1 MGDRKTMRVS
11 AIVLALVLCLARAN
25 EYDFDNDVPEELLSR
40 TEAVVPEEMLTQGL
54 HSVRYKGAAP
64 DVDLSEVVEWSLDKN
79 AKYDYGEEC
88 FEKGRW
94 EPCDKYGKS
103 REGWECEIKPGV
115 WEPCVPKKKKQK
127 KLPKKVADKRY
138 LTSKPTFYKHC
149 NYGGYAIGL
158 TRSTK
163 WVVKEGIKN
172 DDLSALKVP
181 QGYTATIY
189 QHHNFQGAHKTFKP
203 GKYSCLV
210 NHKMQGR
217 TTWND
222 QISSIKIAKTKRR
235 CGPTTRQFCRC
246 GRVMK
251 DGCATSHCKKC
262 KPKLVHPKPKRYDGS
277 RGRFHVRCPMGRAL
291 CRGRKT
297 VKKSYMFH
305 GKKCFKYSCGARIKC
320 PKCKCPKCKHYGE
333 ELVQTHALPPRMY
346 CRVCAC
352 RACVAKP
359 IVRCP
364 VGRPFCRGRKTV
376 KRTYMYH
383 GKKCVKYSCGARI
396 KKRCGPTTRQFCPC
410 GRVMKNGCAKSHCK
424 KCKPGSYGGMHPKPV
439 HPKPKRYDGSRGR
452 VRCPMGRPNCRG
464 RKTVKRTYMYRGKKC
479 VKYSCGG
486 RRMDGG
492 RGRYMERERKAR
504 KKATEKRCASKWRC
518 GVSGLSTPVA
528 IHARTG
534 DVQCMSTNGKDCWWG
549 RCRGRKVPRHG
560 RLRPLVCGAHHK
572 KMWGGTGYNNK
583 HHWCN
588 KVKKPVAKMCKQR
601 KWIRR
606 PLRRRL

>member
-1 MGDRKTMRVS
+1 MGDPKTMRVS
-11 AIVLALVLCLARAN
+11 AIVLALVLSLARAN

-40 TEAVVPEEMLTQGL
+40 TEAVVPEEMLTRGL

-64 DVDLSEVVEWSLDKN
+64 NVDLSEVVEWSLDKN
-79 AKYDYGEEC
+79 AKYDHGEEC

-210 NHKMQGR
+210 HHKMQGR

-277 RGRFHVRCPMGRAL
+277 RGRVHVRCPMGRA
-291 CRGRKT
+291 
-297 VKKSYMFH
+297 
-305 GKKCFKYSCGARIKC
+305 
-320 PKCKCPKCKHYGE
+320 
-333 ELVQTHALPPRMY
+333 
-346 CRVCAC
+346 
-352 RACVAKP
+352 
-359 IVRCP
+359 
-364 VGRPFCRGRKTV
+364 FCRGRKTV

-383 GKKCVKYSCGARI
+383 GKKCVKYSCG
-396 KKRCGPTTRQFCPC
+396 
-410 GRVMKNGCAKSHCK
+410 
-424 KCKPGSYGGMHPKPV
+424 
-439 HPKPKRYDGSRGR
+439 
-452 VRCPMGRPNCRG
+452 
-464 RKTVKRTYMYRGKKC
+464 
-479 VKYSCGG
+479 G

-492 RGRYMERERKAR
+492 RGRYMERKRKAR

-518 GVSGLSTPVA
+518 GVSGLNTPVA
-528 IHARTG
+528 INARTG

-601 KWIRR
+601 KLIRRPR

>member
-1 MGDRKTMRVS
+1 MG
-11 AIVLALVLCLARAN
+11 
-25 EYDFDNDVPEELLSR
+25 
-40 TEAVVPEEMLTQGL
+40 
-54 HSVRYKGAAP
+54 
-64 DVDLSEVVEWSLDKN
+64 
-79 AKYDYGEEC
+79 
-88 FEKGRW
+88 
-94 EPCDKYGKS
+94 
-103 REGWECEIKPGV
+103 
-115 WEPCVPKKKKQK
+115 
-127 KLPKKVADKRY
+127 
-138 LTSKPTFYKHC
+138 
-149 NYGGYAIGL
+149 
-158 TRSTK
+158 
-163 WVVKEGIKN
+163 
-172 DDLSALKVP
+172 
-181 QGYTATIY
+181 
-189 QHHNFQGAHKTFKP
+189 P

-210 NHKMQGR
+210 HHKMLGR

-251 DGCATSHCKKC
+251 DGCATGHCKKC

-333 ELVQTHALPPRMY
+333 ELVQTHALPPRMH

-383 GKKCVKYSCGARI
+383 GKKCVKYSCG
-396 KKRCGPTTRQFCPC
+396 
-410 GRVMKNGCAKSHCK
+410 
-424 KCKPGSYGGMHPKPV
+424 
-439 HPKPKRYDGSRGR
+439 
-452 VRCPMGRPNCRG
+452 
-464 RKTVKRTYMYRGKKC
+464 
-479 VKYSCGG
+479 G

-492 RGRYMERERKAR
+492 RGRYMERKRKAR

-528 IHARTG
+528 INARTG

-583 HHWCN
+583 RHWCN

>member
-1 MGDRKTMRVS
+1 MRVA

-40 TEAVVPEEMLTQGL
+40 TEAVVPEEMLTRGL

-210 NHKMQGR
+210 HHKMLGR

-251 DGCATSHCKKC
+251 DGCATGHCKKC

-333 ELVQTHALPPRMY
+333 ELVQTQSSHS
-346 CRVCAC
+346 CRCVC
-352 RACVAKP
+352 RAC
-359 IVRCP
+359 
-364 VGRPFCRGRKTV
+364 
-376 KRTYMYH
+376 M
-383 GKKCVKYSCGARI
+383 
-396 KKRCGPTTRQFCPC
+396 
-410 GRVMKNGCAKSHCK
+410 
-424 KCKPGSYGGMHPKPV
+424 

-486 RRMDGG
+486 PSNLMDGG
-492 RGRYMERERKAR
+492 RARVIMAERKSKAMERKSKPRRLPPGLVIAMERHSKKEKAQAR

-518 GVSGLSTPVA
+518 GVSGLITPVA
-528 IHARTG
+528 INARTG

-583 HHWCN
+583 RHWCN